1 MGNKVLFVDDAKT
14 FRRFVKMYLSKK
26 HQVVTAENGEEALEL
41 LENGYYPDVI
51 VTDLMMP
58 GVDGES
64 LVEKIKANPN
74 LQKIP
79 VIILSGNDKSSERIK
94 LMKIGAVDY
103 MVKPFNPAELE
114 IRIDNLLQANRFN
127 A

>member
-1 MGNKVLFVDDAKT
+1 MGNKILFVDDAHT
-14 FRRFVKMYLSKK
+14 FRRFVKMFLSKR

-51 VTDLMMP
+51 VSDLMMP
-58 GVDGES
+58 GLDGQM
-64 LVEKIKANPN
+64 LVERVKANEKW
-74 LQKIP
+74 QHIP
-79 VIILSGNDKSSERIK
+79 VIILSGNDKSTERVK
-94 LMKIGAVDY
+94 LMKSGAVDY

-114 IRIDNLLQANRFN
+114 IRIDNLLQANRYT